1 MTVSEPAPIYFWGL
15 RGESK
20 STECVQDIA
29 IYPGLSSECGI
40 WHPDILAII
49 PTNESNYDSKRMVSD
64 ALGGSNG
71 HWLVARLSLIDMSV
85 KTLHPPKPSLLLIL
99 FPDVTFGV

>member
-1 MTVSEPAPIYFWGL
+1 MTAAERVQPAPIYFWDP

-49 PTNESNYDSKRMVSD
+49 PTNEFKYDSKGMIGD
-64 ALGGSNG
+64 ALGGSIG
-71 HWLVARLSLIDMSV
+71 HFNLNSKHGW
-85 KTLHPPKPSLLLIL
+85 
-99 FPDVTFGV
+99 VTFCPETFCPG